1 MGAHYCFT
9 YTPEVKNDGWKAYFQ
24 GQAVEKVASVFL
36 NLQVLFKKKAKV
48 SGFKRSQ
55 PNVKLFF
62 CRLIGCALLPVKLP

>member
-36 NLQVLFKKKAKV
+36 NLQVLFRRKRQKFQDLN
-48 SGFKRSQ
+48 GRSQ
-55 PNVKLFF
+55 M
-62 CRLIGCALLPVKLP
+62 